1 MFHNVNA
8 FTDVVK
14 QYYMSE
20 AVCDG
25 GFGITGPV
33 AVAMLQETRRE
44 AVPSFGKWTVHT
56 CAPGP
61 NIGEGESAGV
71 CVQWFVYTWRTRL

>member
-1 MFHNVNA
+1 MFNNVNA

-44 AVPSFGKWTVHT
+44 TVPSFGK
-56 CAPGP
+56 
-61 NIGEGESAGV
+61 
-71 CVQWFVYTWRTRL
+71 